1 VPVFITPDRKP
12 FQPIRIIMGEPYKPE
27 YSCRRPDSD
36 ELDRL
41 TAELMDK
48 IRALGNQQT
57 SKR

>member
-1 VPVFITPDRKP
+1 
-12 FQPIRIIMGEPYKPE
+12 MGEPYRPAC
-27 YSCRRPDSD
+27 SCRRPDSD